1 MTMKRDQMLHALAR
15 HRTDEV
21 VVAVYRAAN
30 ELIHIDPSELNYTFN
45 AAMGQGSSAA
55 LGIALAR
62 PDRRVVVLD
71 GDGSLLMNL
80 GTLVTI
86 ADAAPANL
94 LHCVCSNGTYETNGA
109 VPVPGVG
116 RASFAALAL
125 AAGYRDARRIE
136 GLEEWD
142 AALPELLAAE
152 GPVLVDLA
160 VEPGEET
167 WPDDFRTLHSTEAR
181 DRFIAALASVPLD
194 R

>member
-1 MTMKRDQMLHALAR
+1 MAMKRDQMLHTLAR

-86 ADAAPANL
+86 ADAAPTNL

-116 RASFAALAL
+116 RASFTGMAL

-136 GLEEWD
+136 GIEEWD

-152 GPVLVDLA
+152 GPVLVDLV

-181 DRFIAALASVPLD
+181 DRFIAALSAA